1 MKAPF
6 ISRVTLYNLKTGE
19 AHSFHPVDA
28 RECLARGGWSEQPPR
43 KAKKVPS
50 GNATSGP
57 SVIPD
62 PPTPEKADA
71 KA

>member
-6 ISRVTLYNLKTGE
+6 TTRVTLYNLKTGE
-19 AHSFHPVDA
+19 ARSFHPIDA

-43 KAKKVPS
+43 KIKKIPS
-50 GNATSGP
+50 GISLNSAL
-57 SVIPD
+57 
-62 PPTPEKADA
+62 PTPEKADA